1 MVWTVVA
8 FDICLYTL
16 GIIGERV
23 RRADEIVLWLRY
35 ILSGYIKGLSDI
47 NNVLF
52 WGSKEEWLRKINALK
67 YTGKKICFKKVIK
80 RCCGEY
86 AVRNGMYLSGG
97 RQRSPQKYEVWN
109 YIKDAKVAVDYFI
122 LLLFSPPTP
131 ILLRSSGHPS
141 GLFRAGRGGSFC
153 TAWVF
158 YKVLQILWQARWVWF
173 SSPSSTTLTLK
184 CYTIDHEIILL
195 SWNTWVMV

>member
-131 ILLRSSGHPS
+131 IFHVSLVILEM
-141 GLFRAGRGGSFC
+141 LFTSHI
-153 TAWVF
+153 WF
-158 YKVLQILWQARWVWF
+158 YWPKYSYIGN
-173 SSPSSTTLTLK
+173 SPEKPKTIKLSRLK
-184 CYTIDHEIILL
+184 Q
-195 SWNTWVMV
+195 

>member
-52 WGSKEEWLRKINALK
+52 
-67 YTGKKICFKKVIK
+67 
-80 RCCGEY
+80 
-86 AVRNGMYLSGG
+86 
-97 RQRSPQKYEVWN
+97 
-109 YIKDAKVAVDYFI
+109 
-122 LLLFSPPTP
+122 
-131 ILLRSSGHPS
+131 
-141 GLFRAGRGGSFC
+141 
-153 TAWVF
+153 
-158 YKVLQILWQARWVWF
+158 
-173 SSPSSTTLTLK
+173 
-184 CYTIDHEIILL
+184 
-195 SWNTWVMV
+195 